1 MRGGRRMAYLIDGNN
16 FLGLTVAPAYRDPQH
31 RYDLVRKLL
40 IFQRVTRSRVILVFD
55 GPPDPHL
62 EGEEFEGRS
71 FSVLFPPPGLTA
83 DTLIKEFLD
92 ARRDLRHFFL
102 VSSDRELK
110 SAARSRGATVLACG
124 EFNAM
129 LKETLK
135 KNRSSRE
142 MSKTA
147 EKPTPLEVGLW
158 SDLFSKK

>member
-1 MRGGRRMAYLIDGNN
+1 MAYLIDGNN
-16 FLGLTVAPAYRDPQH
+16 FLGLTVAPVYRDPQH

-40 IFQRVTRSRVILVFD
+40 IFQRLTRSRIILVFD

-62 EGEEFEGRS
+62 EGEEFDGRS
-71 FSVLFPPPGLTA
+71 FNVLFPPRGLTA
-83 DTLIKEFLD
+83 DALIKELLD

-129 LKETLK
+129 LKEALK
-135 KNRSSRE
+135 KNRSLRE

-147 EKPTPLEVGLW
+147 EKPSPLEVGLW
-158 SDLFSKK
+158 SDLFAKK